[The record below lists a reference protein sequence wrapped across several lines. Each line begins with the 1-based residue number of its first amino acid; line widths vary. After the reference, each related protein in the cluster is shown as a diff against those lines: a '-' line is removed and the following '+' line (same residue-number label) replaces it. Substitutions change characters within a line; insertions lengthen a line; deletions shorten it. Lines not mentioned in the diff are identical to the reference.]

1 MMTRSTGGRNIRW
14 DVIIR
19 FRDFAFYKGLR
30 AHIPSCAA
38 GVNPPS
44 VEEKVEALLL
54 EVVIVG
60 KDLPNPVFLHRVHGN
75 AVRQTVSLV
84 EPPFIAFYPRDERVV
99 RLGDNLHLIRNPQ
112 SLHGFDSSLPDVPVV
127 PRHGCQKLGQDFFG
141 RNDHRAFQLF
151 SPSWQPVHVVID
163 ISREVS
169 WQFVPR
175 ALGHGLADPADFS
188 ENWKSLKRPLC
199 GGFGF
204 QRLGACPLRR
214 SRFPFHD
221 GRSPPGLKYRTA
233 TLPEYQYHAWFFRTP
248 PPPTLYWNCR
258 NTSVQ
263 DSIRIRGARVH
274 NLKNISLDIPHNRMS
289 VVTGV
294 SGSGKSSLAF
304 DFL

>member
-1 MMTRSTGGRNIRW
+1 MMTRSTGARTIRW

-19 FRDFAFYKGLR
+19 FRDFAFYRGFR
-30 AHIPSCAA
+30 ANIPSCAA

-44 VEEKVEALLL
+44 VDEKVEALLL

-141 RNDHRAFQLF
+141 RNDHRAFQPGGSLQSGFAIGIVRTDKWRSRTGSPQRLF

-163 ISREVS
+163 ISRDVS

-221 GRSPPGLKYRTA
+221 GRSPPGLKYVPLRS
-233 TLPEYQYHAWFFRTP
+233 Q
-248 PPPTLYWNCR
+248 
-258 NTSVQ
+258 NTK
-263 DSIRIRGARVH
+263 IG
-274 NLKNISLDIPHNRMS
+274 P
-289 VVTGV
+289 
-294 SGSGKSSLAF
+294 
-304 DFL
+304 